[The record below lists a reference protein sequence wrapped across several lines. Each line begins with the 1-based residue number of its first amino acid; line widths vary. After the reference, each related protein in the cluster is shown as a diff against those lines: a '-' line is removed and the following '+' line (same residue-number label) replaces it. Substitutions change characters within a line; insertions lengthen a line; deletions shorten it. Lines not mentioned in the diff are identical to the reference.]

1 MGGRISKVEDDG
13 EAMEQVVDKVVI
25 NSAVVRQPDLIDQVA
40 KKYGSSRL
48 VVGIDARPDENDWWV
63 YVSGGRTKTT
73 NRLVDWAK
81 EVESRGAGEILFT
94 SMEHDGT
101 KAGFALE
108 ILQRLKSTVGI
119 PLIASGGAG
128 KREDC
133 LELLQQNE
141 EI

>member
-48 VVGIDARPDENDWWV
+48 VVGIDARPDDNDWWV

-81 EVESRGAGEILFT
+81 EEIGRA
-94 SMEHDGT
+94 SCRERDEVAERDGRD
-101 KAGFALE
+101 K
-108 ILQRLKSTVGI
+108 
-119 PLIASGGAG
+119 
-128 KREDC
+128 
-133 LELLQQNE
+133 
-141 EI
+141 